1 MNSHLIELL
10 ILAGI
15 AVFMIIRLRN
25 ALGTRDGFEV
35 EKETPAEQKRH
46 TFEVIDG
53 DVDRDISDNAD
64 PQSDTGK
71 ALLKMKALEPHF
83 SVEKFLG
90 GARGAYEMILMS
102 FEKGQMDDIRPFLSQ
117 DVADAFQS
125 VVDAR
130 ADQGLTVEAEFI
142 GVREIGLVSAD
153 LDDATNTASVDVKF
167 IGELT
172 SAVRNEDGEII
183 EGDTTTIKRQKDI
196 WTFSRVMGTD
206 DPNWILT
213 ATGE

>member
-1 MNSHLIELL
+1 MNSHMIELL

-15 AVFMIIRLRN
+15 AVFMVIRLRN
-25 ALGTRDGFEV
+25 ALGTREGFEV
-35 EKETPAEQKRH
+35 EKETPAEKTRQE
-46 TFEVIDG
+46 FEVIEG
-53 DVDRDISDNAD
+53 GLDRDIADNAD
-64 PQSDTGK
+64 PDSPSGK
-71 ALLKMKALEPHF
+71 ALRKMKGLEPHF
-83 SVEKFLG
+83 SVTEFLG

-102 FEKGQMDDIRPFLSQ
+102 FEKGQMDDIKPFLAD

-142 GVREIGLVSAD
+142 GVRETSLVDAEFD
-153 LDDATNTASVDVKF
+153 EATNTATIDVKF

-172 SAVRNEDGEII
+172 SAVRNENGEII

-196 WTFSRVMGTD
+196 WTFTRVMGTD